1 MNKNLKIKDLM
12 SLEEYSKQRD
22 EIREK
27 VLNHKKSRK
36 IDIGTHV
43 SLLFE
48 DKLTITY
55 QIQEMLRIEKIF
67 EQDGIYEELNA
78 YNPLIPNGDN
88 WKATMLIQYP
98 DEEERK
104 EALALLVG
112 IENKVWVKVGDTK
125 KIYAISDE
133 DLDRTRSD
141 KTSSVH
147 FLRFQMQQT
156 EIRNIDHSTPIEFG
170 IDHEHYSFNTGDID
184 EAIKTSLI
192 NDLD

>member
-112 IENKVWVKVGDTK
+112 IENKVWVKVGDAK

-156 EIRNIDHSTPIEFG
+156 EIRIIDHSAPIEFG

>member
-36 IDIGTHV
+36 IDIGMHV

-112 IENKVWVKVGDTK
+112 IENKV
-125 KIYAISDE
+125 
-133 DLDRTRSD
+133 
-141 KTSSVH
+141 
-147 FLRFQMQQT
+147 
-156 EIRNIDHSTPIEFG
+156 
-170 IDHEHYSFNTGDID
+170 
-184 EAIKTSLI
+184 
-192 NDLD
+192 

>member
-36 IDIGTHV
+36 IDIGMHV

-112 IENKVWVKVGDTK
+112 IENKVWVKVGDAK

-156 EIRNIDHSTPIEFG
+156 EIRIIDHSAPIEFG